1 MNSEPCTLS
10 VHKPTG
16 YQLWPPKSHHSI
28 SNCLHT
34 GPVGP
39 EMDGS
44 LQHAWLA
51 PLHLTFYWTLVG
63 HQACTCHVFPGLLM
77 EPEEIPWANLPKG
90 CSQNWKKIMWL
101 GVKEEEDESGREKVA
116 SASHITKNLLK
127 WVFMC
132 LLFLAAQ
139 CLHCCMR
146 AFSSCSE
153 QGLLFIAVWG
163 FSLRW
168 LLFLWGTGLRHT
180 GFSNCGLWVLQ
191 HRLSSCGA
199 WA

>member
-51 PLHLTFYWTLVG
+51 PLHLTLYWTLVG
-63 HQACTCHVFPGLLM
+63 HQACTCPVFPGLLM

-101 GVKEEEDESGREKVA
+101 GVSQGGRGWKWKREGGQCQPYHKE
-116 SASHITKNLLK
+116 SAKMGFYVFIIFGCTVSSLLHAG
-127 WVFMC
+127 
-132 LLFLAAQ
+132 FL
-139 CLHCCMR
+139 
-146 AFSSCSE
+146 
-153 QGLLFIAVWG
+153 
-163 FSLRW
+163 
-168 LLFLWGTGLRHT
+168 
-180 GFSNCGLWVLQ
+180 
-191 HRLSSCGA
+191 
-199 WA
+199 